1 MISIKIREDKMD
13 IECLKDEGLRLLF
26 RVEIE
31 L

>member
-13 IECLKDEGLRLLF
+13 IESLKDEGLRLLF